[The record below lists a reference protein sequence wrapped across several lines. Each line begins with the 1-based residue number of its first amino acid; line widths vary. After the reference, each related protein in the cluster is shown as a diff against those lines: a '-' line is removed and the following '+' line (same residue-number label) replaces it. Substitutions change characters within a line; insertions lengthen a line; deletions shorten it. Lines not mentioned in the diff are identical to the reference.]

1 MTAKITKGNDFR
13 GAVDYILDSKK
24 MATLIDSEGVRLK
37 NKESIID
44 SFMLQQQLKPKQK
57 NPVYHISL
65 NFSASDKAILNSEK
79 MKEIAKEYM
88 EKMGIVNT
96 QYIAVRHFDREHPH
110 LHLCINRIDNNGN
123 AISDRFDQTRSIKI
137 CKEQTKKH
145 NLHYAKGKEKVN
157 RDRLRG
163 ADKVKYEIYDALLG
177 TVPKAENW
185 SDLQKQLDK
194 QGIHLILKYRGNTNK
209 IQGVVFE
216 KDGYFFTGSKV
227 DRQFSYSKINQQLEL
242 EGVNQE
248 QIMSKSTQ
256 QNFLHEKGN
265 LLKEGLDILSL
276 NDGIELE
283 DTNNKEAAK
292 RKRKGIK
299 R

>member
-1 MTAKITKGNDFR
+1 MTAKIKKGNDFK
-13 GAVDYILDSKK
+13 GAVNYILDSKK
-24 MATLIDSEGVRLK
+24 MATLIDSEGIRLK
-37 NKESIID
+37 DKDSIID
-44 SFMLQQQLKPKQK
+44 SFTLQQKLKPRQK

-65 NFSASDKAILNSEK
+65 NFSASDKAILNNEK

-123 AISDRFDQTRSIKI
+123 AISDRFDQTRSVEI
-137 CKEQTKKH
+137 CKELTKKH
-145 NLHYAKGKEKVN
+145 NLYYAQGKEKVN

-163 ADKVKYEIYDALLG
+163 ADKVKYEIYDTLLG
-177 TVPKAENW
+177 TVPKAKNW

-194 QGIHLILKYRGNTNK
+194 QGIHIILKYRGNTNK

-216 KDGYFFTGSKV
+216 KDGYFFTGSKI
-227 DRQFSYSKINQQLEL
+227 DGQFSYSKINQQLGL
-242 EGVNQE
+242 EDVRQE
-248 QIMSKSTQ
+248 QMMGKSNKQ
-256 QNFLHEKGN
+256 DFLYGKGN

-276 NDGIELE
+276 NDGVESE

-292 RKRKGIK
+292 RKRKGMK